1 MLPTFGYDMFHQ
13 WRKDLSGRALPRA
26 FQVICSKSKV
36 GWVRSVGLIFLSNP
50 VVVLC
55 LDYILDVGRVS
66 IAVFF
71 RYLRGSDGSFPYLF
85 CVWAGL
91 SEILYLFCCFQFIAC
106 ILN

>member
-1 MLPTFGYDMFHQ
+1 MLPTFGYDMLHQ

-66 IAVFF
+66 IAVFLDISEDQMEVSLICF
-71 RYLRGSDGSFPYLF
+71 VS
-85 CVWAGL
+85 GL
-91 SEILYLFCCFQFIAC
+91 DCQKFYICSVVFNLLLVF
-106 ILN
+106 

>member
-1 MLPTFGYDMFHQ
+1 MLPTFGYDMLHQ

-26 FQVICSKSKV
+26 FQVICSKFRIGLV
-36 GWVRSVGLIFLSNP
+36 GSVSWIFLSNP

-55 LDYILDVGRVS
+55 LDCISDIGRVS

-71 RYLRGSDGSFPYLF
+71 RYLRGSDGSLPYLF

-91 SEILYLFCCFQFIAC
+91 AYILYLFRCLQFIAC